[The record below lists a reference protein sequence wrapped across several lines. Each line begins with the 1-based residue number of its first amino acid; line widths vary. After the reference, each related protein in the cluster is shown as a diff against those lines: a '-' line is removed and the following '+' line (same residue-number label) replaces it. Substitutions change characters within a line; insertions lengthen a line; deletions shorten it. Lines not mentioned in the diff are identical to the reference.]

1 MLLVVPF
8 LLLASLVS
16 LPSNV
21 ALAKRGSRRAGME
34 KLDVDMPDSG
44 GVTFNSEDEGN
55 GRSSQRRR
63 GSE

>member
-21 ALAKRGSRRAGME
+21 ALAKRGSRRSGME

-44 GVTFNSEDEGN
+44 GVTFNPEDEGN